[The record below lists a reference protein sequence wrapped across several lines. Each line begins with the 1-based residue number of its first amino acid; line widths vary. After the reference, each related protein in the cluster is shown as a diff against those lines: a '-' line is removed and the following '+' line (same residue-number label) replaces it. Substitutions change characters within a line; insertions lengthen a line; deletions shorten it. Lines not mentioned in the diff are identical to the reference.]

1 MAQVR
6 AVQLA
11 EGGMSDP
18 PTPTKNKSPTD
29 REVQLAEGSLGLESR
44 DSLARTIFCV
54 SQPNLVQDLD
64 RRAVHS
70 NLSYLASNTSCEFSF
85 RDDDDD
91 SDLTIANS
99 GC

>member
-1 MAQVR
+1 MIKG
-6 AVQLA
+6 QLTGSEITIY
-11 EGGMSDP
+11 EGEIHKKGS
-18 PTPTKNKSPTD
+18 SP
-29 REVQLAEGSLGLESR
+29 ESEN
-44 DSLARTIFCV
+44 SELFETHWKFTLYESNVCV